1 VVVVTGCVVVVT
13 GCVVVVVVVMPRGF
27 DDPISDLTPANAAMK
42 MITRRMMI
50 ASFLGLRSGLRT
62 FAFFGGFGPF
72 GGVGSFGALGVLVSF
87 GGFGSLGTFSLF
99 TRFVRFALTTGGVT
113 GGTFRSNECSDGLG
127 ANPSSSLVGI
137 REAYDHKTRE
147 RCICSRVLWV
157 RLM

>member
-1 VVVVTGCVVVVT
+1 
-13 GCVVVVVVVMPRGF
+13 
-27 DDPISDLTPANAAMK
+27 MK

-72 GGVGSFGALGVLVSF
+72 GGVGSF

>member
-1 VVVVTGCVVVVT
+1 VVVVVGCVVVVTGCVVVVT

-42 MITRRMMI
+42 MITMRMMV

-72 GGVGSFGALGVLVSF
+72 GGVGSF